1 MDETLQMGKYF
12 KQVCITKTYY
22 WKFAVYMARLKKK
35 KFLPSRLIV
44 TQSNKLV
51 EARYNL
57 PLGEQRLILTM
68 IANIQPDD
76 EDFKEYRI
84 DVREFADFLGID
96 RNSAYREFDK
106 ITSAIMTR
114 VLIFDESDGPLK
126 VGWVSSA
133 KYISKEGAVLLCF
146 DPKLKPYLLQLKG
159 NFTSCR
165 LEMLLSFKSQYTM
178 RVYNLLKQYEQIRT
192 REFELEELR
201 EILGIRKDQYKLY
214 SNFKKDIIEVTQKE
228 LAVKADVNFEFSEI
242 KYGRRVIGLR
252 FRIFSKPLT
261 GSMINKKQDTSLAID
276 ATADS
281 HISELMMLIPEQH
294 KKKKT
299 ILPAIV
305 AGEKKYGVDYVKRNI
320 LYANTKAERSY
331 AVFLN
336 KALKED
342 WGHDWAIDMA
352 QQQTKKKPK
361 EMWERQGYASKKE
374 YDEIMYKRQ
383 MENYSKNAAI
393 NSVKCK

>member
-1 MDETLQMGKYF
+1 
-12 KQVCITKTYY
+12 
-22 WKFAVYMARLKKK
+22 MARLKKK
-35 KFLPSRLIV
+35 KLLPSRLIV

-84 DVREFADFLGID
+84 NVREFADFLGID

-146 DPKLKPYLLQLKG
+146 DPKLKPYLLKLKG

-192 REFELEELR
+192 REVELDVLR
-201 EILGIRKDQYKLY
+201 EILGIRKDQYTLY
-214 SNFKKDIIEVTQKE
+214 SNFKKDIIEAAQKE
-228 LAVKADVNFEFSEI
+228 LAAKADLNFEFSEI
-242 KYGRRVIGLR
+242 KYGRRVGALR

-261 GSMINKKQDTSLAID
+261 GSMLTKKQDTNLAMD
-276 ATADS
+276 VAVDS
-281 HISELMMLIPEQH
+281 NVAGLLLLVPEQH
-294 KKKKT
+294 KNKKT
-299 ILPAIV
+299 ILTAIV
-305 AGEKKYGVDYVKRNI
+305 DGEKKHGFGYVKRNI
-320 LYANTKAERSY
+320 LYANAKAAKSY
-331 AVFLN
+331 AGFLN
-336 KALKED
+336 SALKED
-342 WGHDWAIDMA
+342 WGHDWEIDM
-352 QQQTKKKPK
+352 QHQETKKKPI
-361 EMWERQGYASKKE
+361 EIWERQGFTSQKAYE
-374 YDEIMYKRQ
+374 EFMYQKQ
-383 MENYSKNAAI
+383 MENYSQSKNR
-393 NSVKCK
+393 NSA

>member
-1 MDETLQMGKYF
+1 
-12 KQVCITKTYY
+12 
-22 WKFAVYMARLKKK
+22 MARIKKK
-35 KFLPSRLIV
+35 KLLPSRLIV

-84 DVREFADFLGID
+84 NVREFADYLGID

-192 REFELEELR
+192 REFELDSLR
-201 EILGIRKDQYKLY
+201 EILGIRRDQYTLY
-214 SNFKKDIIEVTQKE
+214 SNFKKDIIESAQKE
-228 LAVKADVNFEFSEI
+228 LNEKADLTFEFSEI
-242 KYGRRVIGLR
+242 KHGRRVGALQ
-252 FRIFSKPLT
+252 FRILSKPLV
-261 GSMINKKQDTSLAID
+261 GSIKQDKQDTFLPKEAVLD
-276 ATADS
+276 NK
-281 HISELMMLIPEQH
+281 ISDLLKLIPEQH
-294 KKKKT
+294 KNKKT
-299 ILPAIV
+299 VQTALV
-305 AGEKKYGVDYVKRNI
+305 NYEKKYGFDYVKRNI
-320 LYANTKAERSY
+320 LYANAKAKNSY
-331 AVFLN
+331 AGFIN
-336 KALKED
+336 SALKDD
-342 WGHDWAIDMA
+342 WGHDWEFDM
-352 QQQTKKKPK
+352 QQREAKKKTI
-361 EMWERQGYASKKE
+361 EIWERQGFTSQKDYE
-374 YDEIMYKRQ
+374 EFMYKKQ
-383 MENYSKNAAI
+383 MENYSKSI
-393 NSVKCK
+393 KRNSS

>member
-1 MDETLQMGKYF
+1 
-12 KQVCITKTYY
+12 
-22 WKFAVYMARLKKK
+22 MARLNKK

-84 DVREFADFLGID
+84 NVREFADFLGID

-114 VLIFDESDGPLK
+114 VLIFEESDGPLK

-133 KYISKEGAVLLCF
+133 KYIRNEGAVLLCF
-146 DPKLKPYLLQLKG
+146 DPKLKPYLLKLKG

-192 REFELEELR
+192 REIELDVLR
-201 EILGIRKDQYKLY
+201 EILGIRKDQYTLY
-214 SNFKKDIIEVTQKE
+214 SNFKKDIIEAAQKE
-228 LAVKADVNFEFSEI
+228 LNAKADLTFEFSEI
-242 KYGRRVIGLR
+242 KYGRRVGAIR
-252 FRIFSKPLT
+252 FRIFSKPLA
-261 GSMINKKQDTSLAID
+261 GALAINKPANPSAFEGATDTNP
-276 ATADS
+276 
-281 HISELMMLIPEQH
+281 SELLLLIPEQH
-294 KKKKT
+294 RNKKT
-299 ILPAIV
+299 IATALANF
-305 AGEKKYGVDYVKRNI
+305 EKKHGFDYVKRNI
-320 LYANTKAERSY
+320 LYANAKATNSY
-331 AVFLN
+331 AGFLSS
-336 KALKED
+336 ALKDD
-342 WGHDWAIDMA
+342 WGHDWEIDVR
-352 QQQTKKKPK
+352 QQAVKKKPI
-361 EMWERQGYASKKE
+361 EIWERQGFTSQKE
-374 YDEIMYKRQ
+374 YEEVMYQKQ
-383 MENYSKNAAI
+383 MENYGKTKNQQTG
-393 NSVKCK
+393 

>member
-1 MDETLQMGKYF
+1 
-12 KQVCITKTYY
+12 
-22 WKFAVYMARLKKK
+22 MARLKKK
-35 KFLPSRLIV
+35 KLLPSRLIV

-84 DVREFADFLGID
+84 NVREFADYLGID

-106 ITSAIMTR
+106 ITTAIMTR

-133 KYISKEGAVLLCF
+133 KYVRNEGAVLLCF

-178 RVYNLLKQYEQIRT
+178 RVYNLLKQYEQIRA
-192 REFELEELR
+192 REFELEDLR
-201 EILGIRKDQYKLY
+201 EILGIRKDQYTLY
-214 SNFKKDIIEVTQKE
+214 SNFKKDIVEAAQKE
-228 LAVKADVNFEFSEI
+228 LAAKADITFEFSEI
-242 KYGRRVIGLR
+242 KYGRRVGALR
-252 FRIFSKPLT
+252 FRIFSKPFSSET
-261 GSMINKKQDTSLAID
+261 PQQQINKQVINITYSKNV
-276 ATADS
+276 
-281 HISELMMLIPEQH
+281 SELMLLIPEQH
-294 KKKKT
+294 KNKKT
-299 ILPAIV
+299 ILTAIED
-305 AGEKKYGVDYVKRNI
+305 AEKKHGFDYVKNNI
-320 LYANTKAERSY
+320 LYANAKAKNSY
-331 AVFLN
+331 AGFLN

-342 WGHDWAIDMA
+342 WGHDWAIES
-352 QQQTKKKPK
+352 QQKELNKKPI
-361 EMWERQGYASKKE
+361 EIWEREGFASQKE
-374 YDEIMYKRQ
+374 YEETMYQRQ
-383 MENYSKNAAI
+383 MEKYGYVQTKN
-393 NSVKCK
+393 